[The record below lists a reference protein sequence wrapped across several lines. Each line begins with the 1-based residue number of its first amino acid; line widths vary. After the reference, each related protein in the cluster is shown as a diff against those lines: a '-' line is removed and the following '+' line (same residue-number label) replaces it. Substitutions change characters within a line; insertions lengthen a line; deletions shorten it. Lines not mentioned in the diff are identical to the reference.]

1 MPAGRSGSTFTPNV
15 GQRGLAASA
24 LSKISIGKFESTPPS
39 TSVCASPLSPSRS
52 VTGWKNSGI
61 EIEATVLYAGTCI
74 FEGTAL
80 SEGRG
85 TSAPMRIIGAPGVDG
100 EKMLREFHARKLPG
114 AEATPVYFD
123 PTASKHRGELC
134 GGLMLHVTDY
144 ETIRPVALGVEL
156 LDIFRTL
163 YPEQSVFNPPYN
175 PGGRRGIEL
184 LTGRGDFVTGF
195 DKDKIL
201 SDYARESESFRRE
214 KAVYHMY

>member
-1 MPAGRSGSTFTPNV
+1 M
-15 GQRGLAASA
+15 
-24 LSKISIGKFESTPPS
+24 
-39 TSVCASPLSPSRS
+39 
-52 VTGWKNSGI
+52 
-61 EIEATVLYAGTCI
+61 CI
-74 FEGTAL
+74 RD
-80 SEGRG
+80 S
-85 TSAPMRIIGAPGVDG
+85 
-100 EKMLREFHARKLPG
+100 
-114 AEATPVYFD
+114 VYFD
-123 PTASKHRGELC
+123 PTASKHRGEVC

-201 SDYARESESFRRE
+201 SDYARESESFLRE